1 MKILIVDDST
11 TIRRIVKRTCVE
23 MGHEV
28 AEAADGEMAL
38 NTLAEK
44 PGEFGLII
52 LDWNMP
58 GLSGLETLKKIKG
71 DPITKGIPVLMLTS
85 ERDVNSSKE
94 VLKEVLAAGAADFL
108 SKPFDGKMLALKIQ
122 MALETVNS

>member
-1 MKILIVDDST
+1 MEILIVDDST
-11 TIRRIVKRTCVE
+11 TIRRIVKRTCE
-23 MGHEV
+23 ELGHTTWEATNGSDALGTLREV
-28 AEAADGEMAL
+28 HSTINL
-38 NTLAEK
+38 V
-44 PGEFGLII
+44 I

-122 MALETVNS
+122 KALETVNS